1 VKRFIKPVPLSEPLC
16 RPAGSCAFQAKC
28 QRFLQQH
35 SGAQKLGDFTD
46 QHHDAYVGGLTTIR
60 RCRMFVRIEFQ
71 DDGPAPARHFKH
83 WSDAR

>member
-16 RPAGSCAFQAKC
+16 RPAGSCTFQAKC

-46 QHHDAYVGGLTTIR
+46 QHYIDMGVMVK
-60 RCRMFVRIEFQ
+60 RCRMFFRIEFQ
-71 DDGPAPARHFKH
+71 DDGAPPPRHFKH
-83 WSDAR
+83 WTDAR